1 MRLEAQLHRYRSTL
15 LGVLSVIFVSLP
27 AALHGGDAEE
37 KLAVSF
43 RSEIQPVL
51 TKYGCNSGACHGA
64 AAGKNGFKLSLR
76 GYDYDADH
84 SSLTRQA
91 AGRRVNTRR
100 PEESLLLKKALGQV
114 PHGGGQR
121 FPEDSREHTL
131 LRDWI
136 HAGAPGARAGEA
148 LVESIRVE
156 PQEVTTRAGEKVRF
170 QVLATYSDGSER
182 DVTTWAKY
190 STTQDSVALVDEQGE
205 VSVIGSGEAA
215 ITAWYQS
222 KITYGRVLSPFPN
235 EIPDEVYT
243 KALRQNFIDE
253 LVLRKLRL
261 LHLAPSPPA
270 SDLEFVRRLYL
281 DLLGTLPE
289 PRDALRFAANPS
301 PQKRER
307 LVDELL
313 ERSEFVDYRT
323 YQLSDLLLVNGR
335 KIPGDAL
342 RSFYEFIRGSVA
354 ENMRWDQFVRE
365 IITARG
371 SPTDNGAAGYY
382 VIHKDPIDMT
392 ETTSQAFLGLAIT
405 CARCHNHPLEKW
417 TQDQYYGMANLFG
430 RVKLKRSETR
440 NEDLVLASATG
451 NVLHPRLGRP
461 VSPQPLDGEPLPL
474 DADGDRREHLA
485 AWLTAPENP
494 YFGRATVNRAWK
506 HFFGRGL
513 VDPEDDLRLTNPA
526 SNEALLAAVARD
538 FVENGYDIKHLIKT
552 LVLSAAYQRTSRPH
566 MGNDGDGIYFSHYV
580 VRRLPAEV
588 LLDSY
593 SAATQ
598 VPTDFPGY
606 PQGFRALQLRDSEV
620 ASYFLSTFGRPQRVI
635 TCSCER
641 TDESSLPQ
649 MLHLS
654 NGATLDKKLTSTD
667 NVISRSLKKEL
678 SDAEIIDEL
687 YLRALTRFPA
697 PEEMSVARK
706 VVREA
711 TMGATETGSEASSD
725 NETSSSDKGRREA
738 LEDLLWGLLS
748 SKEFLFNK

>member
-1 MRLEAQLHRYRSTL
+1 MLTPLQSRRKLTTPLVALLVLCGATLRSEEAQERT
-15 LGVLSVIFVSLP
+15 I
-27 AALHGGDAEE
+27 
-37 KLAVSF
+37 VSF
-43 RSEIQPVL
+43 RGEVQPIL

-76 GYDYDADH
+76 GYDFGADH
-84 SSLTRQA
+84 ASMTRQA
-91 AGRRVNTRR
+91 AGRRINQAR
-100 PEESLLLKKALGQV
+100 PDASLLVKKALGQL

-121 FPEDSREHTL
+121 FAEESREHKL
-131 LRDWI
+131 IIDWI
-136 HAGAPGARAGEA
+136 RAGAPGPIEGEA
-148 LVESIRVE
+148 VVASVRVE
-156 PQEVTTRAGEKVRF
+156 PPEVTVRAGEKIGFRV
-170 QVLATYSDGSER
+170 VATYSDGSER

-190 STTQDSVALVDEQGE
+190 STTQDNVAVVDEQGE
-205 VSVIGSGEAA
+205 VSVIGFGEAA

-235 EIPDEVYT
+235 EIADEVYEQ
-243 KALRQNFIDE
+243 ALRQNFIDG

-261 LHLAPSPPA
+261 LNLAPSPPA

-289 PRDALRFAANPS
+289 PREALRFAANPAT
-301 PQKRER
+301 QKHER

-313 ERSEFVDYRT
+313 ERTEYVDYRT
-323 YQLSDLLLVNGR
+323 YQLSDLLLLDGR
-335 KIPGDAL
+335 KIRGDAL
-342 RSFYEFIRGSVA
+342 RSLYEFIRSSVA
-354 ENMRWDQFVRE
+354 ENKPWDQIVRE
-365 IITARG
+365 IVTAKG
-371 SPTDNGAAGYY
+371 SPADNGAVGYY
-382 VIHKDPIDMT
+382 LLHKDPIDMT

-440 NEDLVLASATG
+440 DEDLVLASATG

-461 VSPQPLDGEPLPL
+461 VRPQPLDGEPLRL

-485 AWLTAPENP
+485 AWLTAPDNP
-494 YFGRATVNRAWK
+494 YFARATVNRIWK

-526 SNEALLAAVARD
+526 SNEELLDAVAQD
-538 FVENGYDIKHLIKT
+538 FVKGGHDIKRLIKT
-552 LVLSAAYQRTSRPH
+552 LVLSAAYQRSSRPH
-566 MGNDGDGIYFSHYV
+566 LGNDEDSVYCSHYM

-588 LLDSY
+588 ILDGY
-593 SAATQ
+593 SRVTGI
-598 VPTDFPGY
+598 PTDFPGY
-606 PQGFRALQLRDSEV
+606 PQGFRALQLRDSQV

-654 NGATLDKKLTSTD
+654 NGSTLNEKITSME
-667 NVISRSLKKEL
+667 NVLAESLSEGR

-687 YLRALTRFPA
+687 YLRSVTRFPA
-697 PEEMSVARK
+697 PEEMAFARK
-706 VVREA
+706 VVQEA
-711 TMGATETGSEASSD
+711 MDGGTENS
-725 NETSSSDKGRREA
+725 RREA
-738 LEDLLWGLLS
+738 LEDVLWGLLS
-748 SKEFLFNK
+748 SKDFLFNK